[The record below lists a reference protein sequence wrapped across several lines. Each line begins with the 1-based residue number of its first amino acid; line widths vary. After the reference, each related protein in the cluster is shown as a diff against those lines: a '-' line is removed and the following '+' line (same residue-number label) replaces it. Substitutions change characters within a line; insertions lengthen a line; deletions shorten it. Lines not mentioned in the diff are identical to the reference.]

1 MRKKDVMIV
10 TGAGQISMAIA
21 RCVGYG
27 TVSSVGKTW
36 CNIILLL
43 RSVKAGKIKSMSGLL
58 R

>member
-1 MRKKDVMIV
+1 MSKKDIRIV

-21 RCVGYG
+21 RRVGYG
-27 TVSSVGKTW
+27 TVSRMGKTW